1 LNQQQP
7 YDSSIKAI
15 FSEDAPAILP
25 LLLPGVEVLTF
36 NFRVLPLW
44 LLDARQYVAEHEVSM
59 YTLLPMMDHI
69 DANMLLQAIDE
80 LIEYCKG
87 NDSKLARRL
96 LWLNVFL
103 RRAETLP
110 LVEKTRV
117 EERLEMFDE
126 LLEQDEFVQKQ
137 RIRAEKDG
145 EIKSARKIL
154 VSFISIRYPSL
165 IELAKQRAEKITQE
179 AVLQNILEKVF
190 AANDEATV
198 RSILSTSSSAA

>member
-25 LLLPGVEVLTF
+25 LLLPEVEVLTF

-44 LLDARQYVAEHEVSM
+44 LLDARQYVAEHEISM

-165 IELAKQRAEKITQE
+165 IELANQRAEKITQE

>member
-1 LNQQQP
+1 M
-7 YDSSIKAI
+7 DI
-15 FSEDAPAILP
+15 FS
-25 LLLPGVEVLTF
+25 
-36 NFRVLPLW
+36 
-44 LLDARQYVAEHEVSM
+44 
-59 YTLLPMMDHI
+59 
-69 DANMLLQAIDE
+69 
-80 LIEYCKG
+80 
-87 NDSKLARRL
+87 
-96 LWLNVFL
+96 
-103 RRAETLP
+103 
-110 LVEKTRV
+110 
-117 EERLEMFDE
+117 E

-165 IELAKQRAEKITQE
+165 IELANQRAEKITQE

>member
-1 LNQQQP
+1 MNQQQP